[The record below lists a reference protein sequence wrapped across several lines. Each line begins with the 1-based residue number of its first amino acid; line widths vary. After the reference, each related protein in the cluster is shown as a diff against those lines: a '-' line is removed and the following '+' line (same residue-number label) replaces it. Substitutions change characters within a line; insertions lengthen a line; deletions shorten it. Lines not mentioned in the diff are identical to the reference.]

1 MTTITKRISG
11 AIASL
16 GAKRVLTRDAT
27 SDIPPVFSNDTWGG
41 AWGGA
46 WGLSWFS
53 ASPLIPGLDQK
64 PSLFTTSRIGS
75 APSANITK
83 RVALD

>member
-11 AIASL
+11 VVSSL

-27 SDIPPVFSNDTWGG
+27 PDIPPVFSNDTWGG
-41 AWGGA
+41 AWGNA
-46 WGLSWFS
+46 WGRSWFF

-64 PSLFTTSRIGS
+64 PS
-75 APSANITK
+75 AKITK
-83 RVALD
+83 RVDLD